1 MVVTKIPK
9 KTITVIEPKRVNI
22 VDRNKYNQTR
32 MAAYCRV
39 STDSEEQLLSYTNQK
54 KVYTEMIAANKEW
67 TLVDIYADEGIS
79 GTQVKKRDEFNRMI
93 KDCNLGKIDYII
105 TKSVSRFARNTVEC
119 LQYVRMLKAKNIGVI
134 FEEQG
139 IDTLKTESELYLV
152 IYAGFAQTE
161 SENMSKNIIWTFR
174 NNFKEGKVKF
184 NYAKLIGYKKGPDG
198 EPEVIP
204 HEAEIIVKIF
214 DWFLAG
220 MTLANIRDKLK
231 EDEIQNRNG
240 STDWP
245 RSTIQNILKNEKYCG
260 DAILQKTVTID
271 CINKT
276 VVKNDG
282 TYAPMYYVHNN
293 HTPIVSR
300 EIFNRAQT
308 ELARRNAVKP
318 MSDKTSITNQGK
330 YSKFALTKLI
340 HCAECGSV
348 YKRVTW
354 IRGEKKKIVWRCTNR
369 LDYGKKFCKHSPTID
384 EPVLHEAI
392 MRAINKFYTEDSD
405 TYIALL
411 KATVAEA
418 MGCSSTRNEID
429 YLERRIEALNKKM
442 MNLVSESIAK
452 GNDVE
457 DCEDEFKEISDE
469 ISELKEQIKV
479 LQESA
484 YGNEI
489 SEERIREIQ
498 LVIDNH
504 EINFT
509 EYDDALVRQTV
520 ECIRVYKSKKID
532 VIFGGGYTIE
542 ENL

>member
-498 LVIDNH
+498 LAIDNH

-520 ECIRVYKSKKID
+520 ECIRVYESKKID